1 MKTAKIILLAAAAIL
16 SAACT
21 SKPQK
26 DKSLWIC
33 DDANFKRLSTKDS
46 ICFYLDK
53 AAQTGFNR
61 VVVDVKG
68 ASGLTLYES
77 AFIPS
82 RTREGGFELG
92 EREWDYLGYF
102 IEQAHDR
109 KIKVTVA
116 MTPFSV
122 GCPMIGEGPCYS
134 NPELK
139 EHTCVEYNPSGFLKI
154 EDDPAEV
161 SAFLNPSDPFAID
174 YGMRTIREIVEK
186 YDVDGLCLDYCRYPG
201 MKSDFSDLSRRQFEE
216 YIGEKVQNFPA
227 DVFSYGKKGEII
239 PGKYYRQWWTWRSG
253 NIKSFISGVRAYLK
267 SVKPEVELEYWAASW
282 LHVLYKNGQNWASD
296 RSEYY
301 RGLDWAEDGYCRT
314 GFAGELD
321 LFVSGTY
328 LERVWG
334 MEDLESI
341 EYGLYRTKRD
351 VAGACRVQGSLYAV
365 NHLDQF
371 EDAVYLCM
379 KETSGVMV
387 FDLVWIVK
395 NDLWDEIKAGIDRA
409 EKGK

>member
-1 MKTAKIILLAAAAIL
+1 MKNIKFVIIAAIAFAF
-16 SAACT
+16 AAC
-21 SKPQK
+21 SKVPEK

-33 DDANFKRLSTKDS
+33 DDANFQRLSTKDS

-92 EREWDYLGYF
+92 ERGWDYLEYF
-102 IEQAHDR
+102 IDQAHRR
-109 KIKVTVA
+109 KMKVTVA

-122 GCPMIGEGPCYS
+122 GCPMTGEGPCYS

-267 SVKPEVELEYWAASW
+267 SVKPRVDLEYWAASW
-282 LHVLYKNGQNWASD
+282 LHAIYKNGQNWACD
-296 RSEYY
+296 QAEYY
-301 RGLDWAEDGYCRT
+301 KGLPWAENGYSKT

-321 LFVSGTY
+321 LFVTGTY

-341 EYGLYRTKRD
+341 EYGLFRTKRD
-351 VAGACRVQGSLYAV
+351 IADACRVQGSLYAV
-365 NHLDQF
+365 NHLDEF

-395 NDLWDEIKAGIDRA
+395 NGLWDEIKAGIDRA
-409 EKGK
+409 EKEN

>member
-53 AAQTGFNR
+53 ARETGFNR

-68 ASGLTLYES
+68 AAGMVLYDSE
-77 AFIPS
+77 FLPS

-92 EREWDYLGYF
+92 ERGWDYLGYF
-102 IEQAHDR
+102 IKQAHDR
-109 KIKVTVA
+109 KMKVTVA

-122 GCPMIGEGPCYS
+122 GCPMTGEGPCYS

-395 NDLWDEIKAGIDRA
+395 NGLWDEIKAGIDRA
-409 EKGK
+409 EKEN

>member
-92 EREWDYLGYF
+92 ERGWDYLEYF

-109 KIKVTVA
+109 KMKVTVA

-122 GCPMIGEGPCYS
+122 GCPMTGEGPCYS

-267 SVKPEVELEYWAASW
+267 SVKPCVDLEYWAASW
-282 LHVLYKNGQNWASD
+282 LHAIYKNGQNWACD
-296 RSEYY
+296 QAEYY
-301 RGLDWAEDGYCRT
+301 KGLPWAEDGYCKT

-321 LFVSGTY
+321 LFVTGTY

-341 EYGLYRTKRD
+341 EYGLFRTKRD
-351 VAGACRVQGSLYAV
+351 IADACRVQGSLYAV
-365 NHLDQF
+365 NHLDEF

-379 KETSGVMV
+379 RETSGVMV
-387 FDLVWIVK
+387 FDLVWVVK
-395 NDLWDEIKAGIDRA
+395 NNLWTQIKNGIDRA
-409 EKGK
+409 ESEH